1 MQDNHT
7 KSNHENQDNQIL
19 KDLTKTG
26 KERPWKEKKVANVS
40 YAELLEILKIKKAEN
55 VRQCGNVL
63 EFKATDE
70 GYLKLYKTWFCKSK
84 LCPVCNW
91 RRAMKNSYQTQK
103 IVEAVIQEK
112 PSARWLFLTLSNR
125 NSVDGE
131 TLEKSLKQMNIA
143 FNRMFKYKKVSKNL
157 IGFMRATE
165 VTVNEKDGSYNQH
178 MHVLMCV
185 ESKYFRGSDNY
196 ISQDEWLELWQKA
209 LKVDYK
215 PVANIKAIKPN
226 KKGNNAIES
235 AIKETSKYAVKAS
248 DYLTSDQEKDLEVVN
263 DLEQGLYKKRMI
275 SYGGLLKIKHK
286 ELNLDNAEDGNLIQT
301 GDEKISDEE
310 EKANSIMA
318 IWNYE
323 KQNYFLKH

>member
-1 MQDNHT
+1 MQDNNT
-7 KSNHENQDNQIL
+7 RFIYENQDSQTL
-19 KDLTKTG
+19 RDFTKSG
-26 KERPWKEKKVANVS
+26 KERPWKEKKIGNVTYS
-40 YAELLEILKIKKAEN
+40 ELLEILKIKKAHN
-55 VRQCGNVL
+55 VRQCGNIL

-125 NSVDGE
+125 NSIDGA
-131 TLEKSLKQMNIA
+131 TLEQSIKEMNKA
-143 FNRMFKYKKVSKNL
+143 FNRMFKYKKVAKNL
-157 IGFMRATE
+157 VGFMRATE
-165 VTVNEKDGSYNQH
+165 VTVNEEDGSYNQH
-178 MHVLMCV
+178 MHVLLCV
-185 ESKYFRGSDNY
+185 ESKYFKGSDNY
-196 ISQDEWLELWQKA
+196 ISQQEWLKMWQKA

-235 AIKETSKYAVKAS
+235 AIKETSKYAVKSS

-301 GDEKISDEE
+301 GEEKISDEE

-318 IWNYE
+318 IWNYD

>member
-286 ELNLDNAEDGNLIQT
+286 ELNLGNAEDGNLIQT
-301 GDEKISDEE
+301 GEEKISDEE

>member
-1 MQDNHT
+1 MQDNNT
-7 KSNHENQDNQIL
+7 RFIYENQDSQTL
-19 KDLTKTG
+19 RDFTKSG
-26 KERPWKEKKVANVS
+26 KERPWKEKKIGNVTYS
-40 YAELLEILKIKKAEN
+40 ELLEILKIKKAHN
-55 VRQCGNVL
+55 VRQCGNIL

-125 NSVDGE
+125 NSIDGA
-131 TLEKSLKQMNIA
+131 TLEQSIKEMNKA
-143 FNRMFKYKKVSKNL
+143 FNRMFKYKKVAKNL
-157 IGFMRATE
+157 VGFMRATE
-165 VTVNEKDGSYNQH
+165 VTVNEEDGSYNQH
-178 MHVLMCV
+178 MHVLLCV
-185 ESKYFRGSDNY
+185 ESKYFKGSDNY
-196 ISQDEWLELWQKA
+196 ISQQEWLKMWQKA

-235 AIKETSKYAVKAS
+235 AIKETSKYSVKSS

-301 GDEKISDEE
+301 GEEKISDEE

>member
-1 MQDNHT
+1 MQDNNT
-7 KSNHENQDNQIL
+7 KFIHENQDYQPL
-19 KDLTKTG
+19 RDFSKTG
-26 KERPWKEKKVANVS
+26 KERPWKEKKIGNVTYS
-40 YAELLEILKIKKAEN
+40 ELLEILKIKKAHN
-55 VRQCGNVL
+55 VRQCGNIL

-125 NSVDGE
+125 NSIDGA
-131 TLEKSLKQMNIA
+131 TLEQSIKEMNQA
-143 FNRMFKYKKVSKNL
+143 FNRLFKYKKVSKNL
-157 IGFMRATE
+157 VGFMRATE
-165 VTVNEKDGSYNQH
+165 VTVNQKDGSYNQH

-185 ESKYFRGSDNY
+185 EIKYFRGSENY
-196 ISQDEWLELWQKA
+196 ISQKEWLELWQKA

-215 PVANIKAIKPN
+215 PVANIKAIQPN
-226 KKGNNAIES
+226 KKGNSSIES

-301 GDEKISDEE
+301 GEEKISDEE

>member
-7 KSNHENQDNQIL
+7 KYNHENQDNQIL
-19 KDLTKTG
+19 KDLTKKG
-26 KERPWKEKKVANVS
+26 KERPWKEKKLANVS
-40 YAELLEILKIKKAEN
+40 YAELLEILKIKKAHN

-131 TLEKSLKQMNIA
+131 TLEQSIKEMNQA
-143 FNRMFKYKKVSKNL
+143 FNRLFKYKKVSKNL
-157 IGFMRATE
+157 VGFMRATE

-185 ESKYFRGSDNY
+185 ENTYFKNKENY

-248 DYLTSDQEKDLEVVN
+248 DYLTSDQEKNLEVVN

-301 GDEKISDEE
+301 GEEKISDEE

-323 KQNYFLKH
+323 KQNYFLKN

>member
-19 KDLTKTG
+19 RDLTKTG

-131 TLEKSLKQMNIA
+131 TLEQSLREMTLSFKKL
-143 FNRMFKYKKVSKNL
+143 FKYKKVSKNL

-196 ISQDEWLELWQKA
+196 ISQEEWIEMWQKA

-226 KKGNNAIES
+226 KKGDSAIES

-248 DYLTSDQEKDLEVVN
+248 DYLTSDKEKDLEVVN

-301 GDEKISDEE
+301 GEEKISDEE

>member
-19 KDLTKTG
+19 KDLMKTG

-40 YAELLEILKIKKAEN
+40 YAELLEILKIKKATN

-70 GYLKLYKTWFCKSK
+70 GYLKLYKAWFCKSK

-131 TLEKSLKQMNIA
+131 TLEQSIKEMNIA
-143 FNRMFKYKKVSKNL
+143 FNRLFKYKKVSKNL
-157 IGFMRATE
+157 VGFMRTTE

-178 MHVLMCV
+178 LHVLLCV
-185 ESKYFRGSDNY
+185 ESSYFKGTDNY
-196 ISQDEWLELWQKA
+196 IPQKEWLELWQKA

-215 PVANIKAIKPN
+215 PVANVKAIKPN
-226 KKGNNAIES
+226 KKGDSSIES
-235 AIKETSKYAVKAS
+235 AIKETSKYTVKSS
-248 DYLTSDQEKDLEVVN
+248 DYLSSDQEKDLEIVS
-263 DLEQGLYKKRMI
+263 DLEQGLYNKRMI
-275 SYGGLLKIKHK
+275 AYGGLLKIKHK

-301 GDEKISDEE
+301 GEEKISENE

-318 IWNYE
+318 IWNYR

>member
-55 VRQCGNVL
+55 VRQCGNIL

-301 GDEKISDEE
+301 GEEKISDEE

-318 IWNYE
+318 IWNFE